1 MRESPP
7 QVLPLPSPK
16 IIRSSTS
23 PMLGRS
29 GSGPPTPLTPRKK
42 AVVPSEYQDTVPG
55 EFEEKIKQPKS
66 SAMSQSSAQ
75 DSRPQTPV
83 SDYSRKDLTPRPSPK
98 LTRPSSKIFER
109 VRVFEERRRSIDNP
123 EGSISGRSWAGF
135 NRAPSIDSD
144 DGGSRLGISRESS
157 KEDLH
162 EALKADAEQ
171 RRSVFRQRAA
181 SLEDRPR
188 YSQKVQDIEHK
199 FTEELQRIKKLVG
212 KPHMKK
218 SFSTEQLSTFH
229 RGRQPIRK
237 LEPIPP
243 QVLQKLQD
251 RERAQ
256 QEQEKKLK
264 EQAKDKSPQVQ
275 TRQFQQQESLL
286 QEQVVRERS
295 PMTTKTINQMR
306 EEPSP
311 PEGMSPSELPGQRIP
326 RLMHGP
332 SPVAENTRRSP
343 IVEITSVTDER
354 PHSPRR
360 TRAES
365 PSRNVLEMT
374 LRKVEPRPASP
385 LVKRV
390 GYVQEVTP
398 VHIEDETVHR
408 KTPIEITLRKLD
420 RRPASPLVQGEINAE
435 QECPVQAPPLK
446 PPRVSLTS
454 TKEEKMEIDVTPLAP
469 AIKITIPQII
479 VEEPM
484 ETETSVPAHSDKTI
498 KNATSKEEKPQRV
511 RGRGCKQRPMSPELG
526 RCVVLIHE

>member
-1 MRESPP
+1 
-7 QVLPLPSPK
+7 
-16 IIRSSTS
+16 
-23 PMLGRS
+23 MLGRS

-98 LTRPSSKIFER
+98 LIRPSSKIFEK

-171 RRSVFRQRAA
+171 RRSIFRQRAA

-229 RGRQPIRK
+229 RGRQPMRK

-256 QEQEKKLK
+256 QEQEKKGK
-264 EQAKDKSPQVQ
+264 DEVKDKSPQAQ
-275 TRQFQQQESLL
+275 TRQVQQQESLL
-286 QEQVVRERS
+286 QEQAVRERS
-295 PMTTKTINQMR
+295 PQTTKTINQKGDK
-306 EEPSP
+306 PST
-311 PEGMSPSELPGQRIP
+311 PESMPSSELPGQRSP
-326 RLMHGP
+326 RLLYGP
-332 SPVAENTRRSP
+332 RSVSENSRKSPVL
-343 IVEITSVTDER
+343 EITSVSDEH

-385 LVKRV
+385 LVKR
-390 GYVQEVTP
+390 GGHGQEVTP
-398 VHIEDETVHR
+398 VHTEHETVQR

-420 RRPASPLVQGEINAE
+420 RRPESPLVQGEISA
-435 QECPVQAPPLK
+435 VQDSPIQVAPLK
-446 PPRVSLTS
+446 LPRVSLAS
-454 TKEEKMEIDVTPLAP
+454 SKEEKMEIDVTPLAP
-469 AIKITIPQII
+469 ALKVTIPQII
-479 VEEPM
+479 VEEEPM
-484 ETETSVPAHSDKTI
+484 ETETSVSAHNNK
-498 KNATSKEEKPQRV
+498 TSKDVTTKEDKPQRA
-511 RGRGCKQRPMSPELG
+511 RGRGRKQRPMSPELG
-526 RCVVLIHE
+526 RCAGFIHESPFIEIICVQ

>member
-1 MRESPP
+1 
-7 QVLPLPSPK
+7 
-16 IIRSSTS
+16 
-23 PMLGRS
+23 MLGRS

-42 AVVPSEYQDTVPG
+42 AVVPSDYQDTVPG

-98 LTRPSSKIFER
+98 LTRPSSKIFEK

-171 RRSVFRQRAA
+171 RRSMFRQRAA

-256 QEQEKKLK
+256 QEQEKKAK
-264 EQAKDKSPQVQ
+264 DEVKDKSQVQ
-275 TRQFQQQESLL
+275 TRQVHQQESLL
-286 QEQVVRERS
+286 QEQVVRERL
-295 PMTTKTINQMR
+295 PLTTKTINQKGDK
-306 EEPSP
+306 PSP
-311 PEGMSPSELPGQRIP
+311 PERSELPGQRSP
-326 RLMHGP
+326 RLLRGP
-332 SPVAENTRRSP
+332 SPVSENTRRSP
-343 IVEITSVTDER
+343 VLEITSVSDEH
-354 PHSPRR
+354 PLSPRR
-360 TRAES
+360 KRAES

-374 LRKVEPRPASP
+374 LRKVDPRPTSP
-385 LVKRV
+385 LVKR
-390 GYVQEVTP
+390 GGHVQEVTP
-398 VHIEDETVHR
+398 VHIEHETVQR
-408 KTPIEITLRKLD
+408 RTPIEITLRKLD
-420 RRPASPLVQGEINAE
+420 RRPESPIVQGEISAV
-435 QECPVQAPPLK
+435 QESPVQMAPLK
-446 PPRVSLTS
+446 PSRASLAS
-454 TKEEKMEIDVTPLAP
+454 SKEEKMEMDVTPLAP
-469 AIKITIPQII
+469 AIMVTIPQII
-479 VEEPM
+479 VEEEPM
-484 ETETSVPAHSDKTI
+484 ETETSVSAHGDKTS
-498 KNATSKEEKPQRV
+498 KNVTSKEEKPQRV
-511 RGRGCKQRPMSPELG
+511 RGRGRKQRPMSPELG
-526 RCVVLIHE
+526 GCAVFIHE

>member
-1 MRESPP
+1 
-7 QVLPLPSPK
+7 
-16 IIRSSTS
+16 
-23 PMLGRS
+23 MLGRS

-98 LTRPSSKIFER
+98 LIRPSSKIFER

-171 RRSVFRQRAA
+171 RRSMFRQRAA

-243 QVLQKLQD
+243 QVIQKLQD
-251 RERAQ
+251 RERAK
-256 QEQEKKLK
+256 QEQEEQENRMK
-264 EQAKDKSPQVQ
+264 EQPKDKSTQV
-275 TRQFQQQESLL
+275 QQQESLL
-286 QEQVVRERS
+286 QDQVVRERS
-295 PMTTKTINQMR
+295 PMTTKTFK
-306 EEPSP
+306 EKAGESSP
-311 PEGMSPSELPGQRIP
+311 PEGMSPSELPGQKSP
-326 RLMHGP
+326 RRKCGP
-332 SPVAENTRRSP
+332 SPVAENPPRSP
-343 IVEITSVTDER
+343 VVEIASEADEH

-360 TRAES
+360 TGSES

-390 GYVQEVTP
+390 GQVQEVTP
-398 VHIEDETVHR
+398 VHIEDETVNR

-420 RRPASPLVQGEINAE
+420 RRPESPLVQSEISAV

-446 PPRVSLTS
+446 PPRVSPAS
-454 TKEEKMEIDVTPLAP
+454 SKEEKMVIDVTPLAP
-469 AIKITIPQII
+469 ALKVTIPQII
-479 VEEPM
+479 VEEEPM
-484 ETETSVPAHSDKTI
+484 ETETSVPAHSDKTSN
-498 KNATSKEEKPQRV
+498 NATSKEEKPQRV
-511 RGRGCKQRPMSPELG
+511 RGRGRKQRPMSPELG
-526 RCVVLIHE
+526 WCVVFIHD

>member
-1 MRESPP
+1 
-7 QVLPLPSPK
+7 
-16 IIRSSTS
+16 
-23 PMLGRS
+23 MLGRS

-42 AVVPSEYQDTVPG
+42 AIVPSEYQDTVPG

-66 SAMSQSSAQ
+66 SGMSQSSAQ

-162 EALKADAEQ
+162 EALKADADQ
-171 RRSVFRQRAA
+171 RRSMFRQRAA

-229 RGRQPIRK
+229 RGRQPMRK

-256 QEQEKKLK
+256 QEQEKRTKD
-264 EQAKDKSPQVQ
+264 QTKDKSPQVQ
-275 TRQFQQQESLL
+275 TWQVQQQEPSL

-295 PMTTKTINQMR
+295 PLTTKTINQKGD
-306 EEPSP
+306 EPSP
-311 PEGMSPSELPGQRIP
+311 PESMSPSELPGQRSS
-326 RLMHGP
+326 RLMCGT
-332 SPVAENTRRSP
+332 SPVAENSRRSP
-343 IVEITSVTDER
+343 VLEITSVSDVR
-354 PHSPRR
+354 PRSPRR

-365 PSRNVLEMT
+365 PSRNALEMT

-385 LVKRV
+385 LIKRV
-390 GYVQEVTP
+390 GHVQEVTP
-398 VHIEDETVHR
+398 VHIEDEAVQR

-420 RRPASPLVQGEINAE
+420 RRPESPLVQGEISAVE
-435 QECPVQAPPLK
+435 ECPVQAPPPK
-446 PPRVSLTS
+446 PLRVSLTS
-454 TKEEKMEIDVTPLAP
+454 PTEEKMLTDVTPLALKVP
-469 AIKITIPQII
+469 IPQII
-479 VEEPM
+479 VEEEPM
-484 ETETSVPAHSDKTI
+484 ETETSVSVRSDKTST
-498 KNATSKEEKPQRV
+498 NAISKEGKPPRV
-511 RGRGCKQRPMSPELG
+511 RGRGRKQRPMSPELG
-526 RCVVLIHE
+526 GCVVFICE

>member
-1 MRESPP
+1 
-7 QVLPLPSPK
+7 
-16 IIRSSTS
+16 
-23 PMLGRS
+23 MLGRT

-42 AVVPSEYQDTVPG
+42 AIVPSEYQDTVPG

-171 RRSVFRQRAA
+171 RRSMFRQRAA
-181 SLEDRPR
+181 SLDRPR

-229 RGRQPIRK
+229 RGRQPMRK

-256 QEQEKKLK
+256 QEQEKRMKK
-264 EQAKDKSPQVQ
+264 QAKDKSPQVQ
-275 TRQFQQQESLL
+275 TQQVQQQESLL

-295 PMTTKTINQMR
+295 PLTTKTISQKG

-311 PEGMSPSELPGQRIP
+311 PEGMSPSELPGQRSP
-326 RLMHGP
+326 RLKHGP
-332 SPVAENTRRSP
+332 SPVAENFRRSP
-343 IVEITSVTDER
+343 IVEITSVTNDR

-365 PSRNVLEMT
+365 PSRNVLEMA

-385 LVKRV
+385 LIKRV
-390 GYVQEVTP
+390 GHVQEVTP
-398 VHIEDETVHR
+398 VHIEDEILHR

-420 RRPASPLVQGEINAE
+420 RRPESPLVHGESAV
-435 QECPVQAPPLK
+435 QECLVQEPPLK
-446 PPRVSLTS
+446 APRVSLTS
-454 TKEEKMEIDVTPLAP
+454 SKEEKIEIDMTPLAP
-469 AIKITIPQII
+469 ALKITIPQII
-479 VEEPM
+479 VEEEPM
-484 ETETSVPAHSDKTI
+484 GTETSVHVHSDKTS
-498 KNATSKEEKPQRV
+498 KNVTSKEEKPQRV
-511 RGRGCKQRPMSPELG
+511 RGRGRKQRPMSPELG
-526 RCVVLIHE
+526 GCVGFIHE

>member
-1 MRESPP
+1 
-7 QVLPLPSPK
+7 
-16 IIRSSTS
+16 
-23 PMLGRS
+23 MLNRS

-83 SDYSRKDLTPRPSPK
+83 SDYSRKELTPRPSPK

-109 VRVFEERRRSIDNP
+109 VRIFEERRRSIDNP

-171 RRSVFRQRAA
+171 RRSMFRQRAA

-251 RERAQ
+251 REHAQ
-256 QEQEKKLK
+256 QEQEKRMK
-264 EQAKDKSPQVQ
+264 EQAKNKSPQVQ
-275 TRQFQQQESLL
+275 TQQVQQQESVLK
-286 QEQVVRERS
+286 EQVVRERS
-295 PMTTKTINQMR
+295 PMTTKTINQMG

-311 PEGMSPSELPGQRIP
+311 PEGMSPSELPGQRSL

-332 SPVAENTRRSP
+332 SPVAENPRGSP
-343 IVEITSVTDER
+343 IVEITSVTDEH
-354 PHSPRR
+354 PHSPHR

-374 LRKVEPRPASP
+374 LRKVEPRPESP
-385 LVKRV
+385 LIKRV
-390 GYVQEVTP
+390 GHVQEVTP
-398 VHIEDETVHR
+398 VHTEDGTVHR
-408 KTPIEITLRKLD
+408 KTPIEISLRKLN
-420 RRPASPLVQGEINAE
+420 RRPESPLLQGEISAV

-454 TKEEKMEIDVTPLAP
+454 SKEEKMEIDMTPLAP
-469 AIKITIPQII
+469 SLKITIPQII
-479 VEEPM
+479 VEEEPM
-484 ETETSVPAHSDKTI
+484 ETETSVPAHSDQTN

-511 RGRGCKQRPMSPELG
+511 RGRGRKQRPMSPEIG
-526 RCVVLIHE
+526 GCAVFIHE

>member
-1 MRESPP
+1 MF
-7 QVLPLPSPK
+7 
-16 IIRSSTS
+16 
-23 PMLGRS
+23 GRS

-171 RRSVFRQRAA
+171 RRSMFRQRAA

-218 SFSTEQLSTFH
+218 SFSTEQLSSFH

-256 QEQEKKLK
+256 QEQEKRLK
-264 EQAKDKSPQVQ
+264 EQVKDKLPQVQ
-275 TRQFQQQESLL
+275 TPQVEQQEPLL
-286 QEQVVRERS
+286 QEQIVRERS
-295 PMTTKTINQMR
+295 PLTTRTVNQKG
-306 EEPSP
+306 EKPSA
-311 PEGMSPSELPGQRIP
+311 PEGTSPTELPGQRSP
-326 RLMHGP
+326 RIKYGP
-332 SPVAENTRRSP
+332 SPVAENLRKSP
-343 IVEITSVTDER
+343 IVEITSLSDKHQHL
-354 PHSPRR
+354 PCK

-385 LVKRV
+385 LIKRV
-390 GYVQEVTP
+390 GHVQEVTP
-398 VHIEDETVHR
+398 VNIEDENILG

-420 RRPASPLVQGEINAE
+420 RRPESPLVQGEISAV
-435 QECPVQAPPLK
+435 QECPIQAPPLK
-446 PPRVSLTS
+446 PPRVSFTS
-454 TKEEKMEIDVTPLAP
+454 SKEEKMEIDVTPLAP
-469 AIKITIPQII
+469 ALKLTIPQII
-479 VEEPM
+479 VEEEPM
-484 ETETSVPAHSDKTI
+484 ETETSVPVHSDKTS
-498 KNATSKEEKPQRV
+498 KTTTSKEEKPQRV
-511 RGRGCKQRPMSPELG
+511 RGKGRKQRPMSPELG
-526 RCVVLIHE
+526 GCVVFTH

>member
-1 MRESPP
+1 
-7 QVLPLPSPK
+7 
-16 IIRSSTS
+16 
-23 PMLGRS
+23 MLGRS

-83 SDYSRKDLTPRPSPK
+83 SDYSRKELTPRPSPK
-98 LTRPSSKIFER
+98 LTRPSSKIFEK
-109 VRVFEERRRSIDNP
+109 VRIFEERRKSIDNP

-162 EALKADAEQ
+162 EALKVDAEQ
-171 RRSVFRQRAA
+171 RRSMFRQRAA

-188 YSQKVQDIEHK
+188 YSQKVQDIEQK

-229 RGRQPIRK
+229 RGRQPMRK

-256 QEQEKKLK
+256 QEQEKRMK
-264 EQAKDKSPQVQ
+264 EQAKDKSQQVQ
-275 TRQFQQQESLL
+275 TRQVQQQESLL
-286 QEQVVRERS
+286 KDQVVRERS
-295 PMTTKTINQMR
+295 PMRTKTINQTG
-306 EEPSP
+306 EEPLP
-311 PEGMSPSELPGQRIP
+311 PEGMSPSELPGQRSP
-326 RLMHGP
+326 RLVHGP
-332 SPVAENTRRSP
+332 SPVAENSRGSP
-343 IVEITSVTDER
+343 IVEITSVTDEG
-354 PHSPRR
+354 PHSPRK

-365 PSRNVLEMT
+365 PSRNALEMT
-374 LRKVEPRPASP
+374 LRKVEPRPTSP
-385 LVKRV
+385 LIKRV
-390 GYVQEVTP
+390 GHVQEVTP
-398 VHIEDETVHR
+398 VHIEDETVQR

-420 RRPASPLVQGEINAE
+420 RRPESPLVQGEISAV
-435 QECPVQAPPLK
+435 QECPVQAPSFK

-454 TKEEKMEIDVTPLAP
+454 SKEEKMEMDMTPLAP
-469 AIKITIPQII
+469 SLKITIPQII
-479 VEEPM
+479 VEEEPM
-484 ETETSVPAHSDKTI
+484 ETETSAHSDHTNKS
-498 KNATSKEEKPQRV
+498 ATSKEEKPQRV
-511 RGRGCKQRPMSPELG
+511 RGRGRKQRPMSPEIG
-526 RCVVLIHE
+526 GCAVFIHE